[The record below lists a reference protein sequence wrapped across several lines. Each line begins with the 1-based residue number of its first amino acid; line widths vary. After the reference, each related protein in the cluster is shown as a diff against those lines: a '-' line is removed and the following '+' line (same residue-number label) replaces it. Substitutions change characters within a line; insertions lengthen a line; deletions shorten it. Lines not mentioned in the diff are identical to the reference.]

1 MLAVYQVVVLLLFA
15 LPENI
20 LANDKSLP
28 EDVIPASPM
37 VDKTSN
43 GTVDVLKTPKQNITD
58 SGVWARKINA
68 NLLTLK
74 PEMFQTF
81 YVFLG
86 ISFLIIFLILFRMHK
101 WV

>member
-1 MLAVYQVVVLLLFA
+1 MVVLLVFA
-15 LPENI
+15 LPKNM
-20 LANDKSLP
+20 LADDKSLP
-28 EDVIPASPM
+28 EDVIPGSAM
-37 VDKTSN
+37 VDKTLN
-43 GTVDVLKTPKQNITD
+43 GTVDVLKAPKQNITD

-86 ISFLIIFLILFRMHK
+86 ISFLLIFFILFRMHK
-101 WV
+101 